1 MTQDE
6 AKRRAQQFVL
16 VMLRF
21 GAGPFESLAHEN
33 DRLGTR
39 VATVCRGPE
48 HVMRVTAK
56 AGLTVTLAGRI
67 HDQTTAELGRYCQF
81 LSTLLGDPT
90 GPKAVS

>member
-33 DRLGTR
+33 GRSGTR
-39 VATVCRGPE
+39 LATVCRGPK
-48 HVMRVTAK
+48 HGMRVTAK
-56 AGLTVTLAGRI
+56 AGLTLTFAGKI
-67 HDQTTAELGRYCQF
+67 HPQTIAELG
-81 LSTLLGDPT
+81 
-90 GPKAVS
+90 